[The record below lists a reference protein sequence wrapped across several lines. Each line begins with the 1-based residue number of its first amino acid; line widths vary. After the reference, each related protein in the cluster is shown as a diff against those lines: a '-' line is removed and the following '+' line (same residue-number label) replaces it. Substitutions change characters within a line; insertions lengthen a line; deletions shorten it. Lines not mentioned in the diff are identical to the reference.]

1 MWPINCIP
9 VNCITKS
16 QKLNMKKLTHLS
28 LIVIATA
35 AVLIEGCKSKEKLPK
50 GETEVNVPCS
60 GPDFFT
66 TNKFFRANSIG
77 ESQDQVT
84 SKKKA
89 LTNARNELAQAIQ
102 TTVKTV
108 TDNYVNSR
116 EMNNKEEVEE
126 RFESLNREV
135 VDQTLSGIR
144 TICEKLM
151 KTEQGAYK
159 TYIAIEL
166 SADELVSK
174 YNERLS
180 KDDRLKIDYD
190 YEKFKETFDKE
201 MEKMSKN

>member
-1 MWPINCIP
+1 
-9 VNCITKS
+9 
-16 QKLNMKKLTHLS
+16 MKKFTSSTLM
-28 LIVIATA
+28 LIALAGVFI
-35 AVLIEGCKSKEKLPK
+35 IGCKSKEKAPK
-50 GETEVNVPCS
+50 GESEVVVPCS
-60 GPDFFT
+60 GSDYFT

-102 TTVKTV
+102 TTVKNV

-116 EMNNKEEVEE
+116 EMNNKDEVEE

-144 TICEKLM
+144 TLCEKLM
-151 KTEQGAYK
+151 KTQAGTYK
-159 TYIAIEL
+159 TYVAIEL
-166 SADELVSK
+166 SADELVAK

-180 KDDRLKIDYD
+180 QDARLKIDYD
-190 YEKFKETFDKE
+190 YEKFKETFEKE
-201 MEKMSKN
+201 MDKLKNGN

>member
-1 MWPINCIP
+1 
-9 VNCITKS
+9 
-16 QKLNMKKLTHLS
+16 MKKLNYLS
-28 LIVIATA
+28 LV
-35 AVLIEGCKSKEKLPK
+35 VLIAAALIAGCKGKQKIPAGEKE
-50 GETEVNVPCS
+50 VVVPCS
-60 GPDFFT
+60 GSDYFT
-66 TNKFFRANSIG
+66 TAKFFRANSIG

-89 LTNARNELAQAIQ
+89 LTNARNELAQAIN

-144 TICEKLM
+144 TICEKLV
-151 KTEQGAYK
+151 KTSQGSYK
-159 TYIAIEL
+159 TYVAIEL

-180 KDDRLKIDYD
+180 KDERLKIDYD
-190 YEKFKETFDKE
+190 YEKFKETFEKE
-201 MEKMSKN
+201 MEKMSNK

>member
-1 MWPINCIP
+1 
-9 VNCITKS
+9 
-16 QKLNMKKLTHLS
+16 MKTFRSSTLL
-28 LIVIATA
+28 LVVLA
-35 AVLIEGCKSKEKLPK
+35 AVLIAGCNGKEKLPK
-50 GETEVNVPCS
+50 GEEEVNVPCS
-60 GPDFFT
+60 GPDYFT

-89 LTNARNELAQAIQ
+89 LTNARNELAQAIE

-116 EMNNKEEVEE
+116 EMNNREEVEE

-144 TICEKLM
+144 TLCEKLM
-151 KTEQGAYK
+151 KTQGGTSK
-159 TYIAIEL
+159 TYVAIEL

-174 YNERLS
+174 YNERIS
-180 KDDRLKIDYD
+180 QDERLKIDYD
-190 YEKFKETFDKE
+190 YEKFKETFEQE
-201 MEKMSKN
+201 MQRLNN

>member
-1 MWPINCIP
+1 
-9 VNCITKS
+9 
-16 QKLNMKKLTHLS
+16 MKKLTYSSFAL
-28 LIVIATA
+28 LTLA
-35 AVLIEGCKSKEKLPK
+35 AVFMIGCKSKEKAPPK
-50 GETEVNVPCS
+50 GETEVVVPCS
-60 GPDFFT
+60 GPDYFT
-66 TNKFFRANSIG
+66 TAKFFRANSIG

-116 EMNNKEEVEE
+116 EMNNREEVEE

-144 TICEKLM
+144 TLCEKLM
-151 KTEQGAYK
+151 KTDGGTYK
-159 TYIAIEL
+159 TYVAIEL
-166 SADELVSK
+166 SADELVAK

-180 KDDRLKIDYD
+180 KDERLKIDYD
-190 YEKFKETFDKE
+190 YEKFKETFEKE
-201 MEKMSKN
+201 MEKLNNN

>member
-1 MWPINCIP
+1 
-9 VNCITKS
+9 
-16 QKLNMKKLTHLS
+16 MKKLNYVS
-28 LIVIATA
+28 LIVLVAAALIA
-35 AVLIEGCKSKEKLPK
+35 GCKGKEKAPS
-50 GETEVNVPCS
+50 GEREVVVPCS

-66 TNKFFRANSIG
+66 TAKFFRSNSLG
-77 ESQDQVT
+77 ESQDQAT

-89 LTNARNELAQAIQ
+89 LTNARNELAQAIN

-135 VDQTLSGIR
+135 VDQALSGVK
-144 TICEKLM
+144 TLCEKLM
-151 KTEQGAYK
+151 KTEQGTYK
-159 TYIAIEL
+159 TYVALEL
-166 SADELVSK
+166 SADELVAK

-180 KDDRLKIDYD
+180 KDERLKIDYD

-201 MEKMSKN
+201 MDKLSKN

>member
-1 MWPINCIP
+1 
-9 VNCITKS
+9 
-16 QKLNMKKLTHLS
+16 MKKLAYSMMFFAL
-28 LIVIATA
+28 TA
-35 AVLIEGCKSKEKLPK
+35 AVVSGCKSKKETMPK
-50 GETEVNVPCS
+50 GEQEVLVPCS
-60 GPDFFT
+60 GPEFFT
-66 TNKFFRANSIG
+66 TTKFFRGNSIG
-77 ESQDQVT
+77 ESSDQVT

-89 LTNARNELAQAIQ
+89 LTNARNELAQAIN

-144 TICEKLM
+144 TICEKLV
-151 KTEQGAYK
+151 KTEQGNYK

-180 KDDRLKIDYD
+180 KDERLKIDYD
-190 YEKFKETFDKE
+190 YEKFKETFEKE
-201 MEKMSKN
+201 MEKMANK

>member
-1 MWPINCIP
+1 M
-9 VNCITKS
+9 
-16 QKLNMKKLTHLS
+16 LFAL
-28 LIVIATA
+28 A
-35 AVLIEGCKSKEKLPK
+35 AAMIIGCKSKEKAPPK
-50 GETEVNVPCS
+50 GETEVMVPCS
-60 GPDFFT
+60 GPDYFT

-116 EMNNKEEVEE
+116 EMNTREELEQ

-135 VDQTLSGIR
+135 VDQTLSGVR
-144 TICEKLM
+144 TLCEKLM
-151 KTEQGAYK
+151 KTQAGTYK

-166 SADELVSK
+166 SADELVAK
-174 YNERLS
+174 YNERIS
-180 KDDRLKIDYD
+180 KDERLKIDYD
-190 YEKFKETFDKE
+190 YEKFKDTFEKE
-201 MEKMSKN
+201 MDKLKGGS

>member
-1 MWPINCIP
+1 
-9 VNCITKS
+9 
-16 QKLNMKKLTHLS
+16 MKKLTNLA
-28 LIVIATA
+28 LIVVAAATFM
-35 AVLIEGCKSKEKLPK
+35 IEGCKSKEKLPK
-50 GETEVNVPCS
+50 GETEVAVPCS

-66 TNKFFRANSIG
+66 NKEFFRSNSIG
-77 ESQDQVT
+77 ESMDQVT

-116 EMNNKEEVEE
+116 TMNNKEELEQ

-135 VDQTLSGIR
+135 VDQTLSGVR
-144 TICEKLM
+144 TICEKLVS
-151 KTEQGAYK
+151 TPQGNYK
-159 TYIAIEL
+159 TYVALEL

-180 KDDRLKIDYD
+180 KDERLKIDYD
-190 YEKFKETFDKE
+190 YEKFKQTFDAE
-201 MEKMSKN
+201 MEKMNKN

>member
-1 MWPINCIP
+1 
-9 VNCITKS
+9 
-16 QKLNMKKLTHLS
+16 MKKLNYVS
-28 LIVIATA
+28 IVILLA
-35 AVLIEGCKSKEKLPK
+35 AALIGGCKSKKIPSGEK
-50 GETEVNVPCS
+50 EVVVPCS
-60 GPDFFT
+60 GSDYFT

-89 LTNARNELAQAIQ
+89 LTNARNELAQAIN

-126 RFESLNREV
+126 RFESLNREI

-144 TICEKLM
+144 TICEKQM
-151 KTEQGAYK
+151 KTDQTTYK
-159 TYIAIEL
+159 TYVAIEL

-174 YNERLS
+174 YKERLS
-180 KDDRLKIDYD
+180 TDERLKIDYD
-190 YEKFKETFDKE
+190 YEKFKETFEKE
-201 MEKMSKN
+201 MEKMGKN

>member
-1 MWPINCIP
+1 
-9 VNCITKS
+9 
-16 QKLNMKKLTHLS
+16 MKKLALS
-28 LIVIATA
+28 TLMIITVA
-35 AVLIEGCKSKEKLPK
+35 AVFVTGCKSKKETKAPK
-50 GETEVNVPCS
+50 GEVEVSVPCS

-126 RFESLNREV
+126 RFESLNREI

-151 KTEQGAYK
+151 KTDQGTYK
-159 TYIAIEL
+159 TYVAIEL
-166 SADELVSK
+166 SADELVTK

-180 KDDRLKIDYD
+180 KDERLKIDYD
-190 YEKFKETFDKE
+190 YEKFKETFEKE
-201 MEKMSKN
+201 MEKMGNN

>member
-1 MWPINCIP
+1 
-9 VNCITKS
+9 
-16 QKLNMKKLTHLS
+16 MKKLTNLS
-28 LIVIATA
+28 FILAVLA
-35 AVLIEGCKSKEKLPK
+35 AVFVVGCKSKEKLPK
-50 GETEVNVPCS
+50 GEQEIIVPCS
-60 GPDFFT
+60 GPDYFT
-66 TNKFFRANSIG
+66 TNKYFRANSIG

-89 LTNARNELAQAIQ
+89 LTNARNELAQSIS

-116 EMNNKEEVEE
+116 EMNNREEVEE

-135 VDQTLSGIR
+135 VDQTITGVR

-151 KTEQGAYK
+151 KTEQGTYK
-159 TYIAIEL
+159 TYVAIEL

-180 KDDRLKIDYD
+180 KDERLKIDYD
-190 YEKFKETFDKE
+190 YEKFKETFEKE
-201 MEKMSKN
+201 MEKLGKN

>member
-1 MWPINCIP
+1 
-9 VNCITKS
+9 
-16 QKLNMKKLTHLS
+16 MKKLTYSSFML
-28 LIVIATA
+28 LAIAGAFIV
-35 AVLIEGCKSKEKLPK
+35 GCKSKEKTKPVK
-50 GETEVNVPCS
+50 GETEVVVPCS
-60 GPDFFT
+60 GPDYFT

-116 EMNNKEEVEE
+116 EMNNREEVEE

-135 VDQTLSGIR
+135 VDQTISGIR
-144 TICEKLM
+144 TLCEKLM
-151 KTEQGAYK
+151 KTEAGTFK

-166 SADELVSK
+166 SADELVAK
-174 YNERLS
+174 YNERIS
-180 KDDRLKIDYD
+180 QDERLKIDYD
-190 YEKFKETFDKE
+190 YEKFKETFEKE
-201 MEKMSKN
+201 MDKMRNGN